1 MAGLANFDHVT
12 GLVEKERNKKKK
24 ESVEKKPTVDQSQLG
39 CSSRD
44 ITHSPPDYRGN
55 LRRKS

>member
-12 GLVEKERNKKKK
+12 GLVEKERKKKKKKK
-24 ESVEKKPTVDQSQLG
+24 ESVEKKPAVDQSQLG

-44 ITHSPPDYRGN
+44 ITHSPPDYRVT
-55 LRRKS
+55 